1 MKVRIKEM
9 ISMRN
14 RIRRSQCRSVARQKG
29 WLDLLRAWHRR
40 RHRWCRHD
48 AGYSLLEVLVVLSI
62 IALIAAV
69 VGPRLVGYLGKAK
82 ADTARIQMREIA
94 SALELYYLDNGSY
107 PTEQSGLGALM
118 AKPAEA
124 KRWNGP
130 YLKKAEGLVDPW
142 GQPYGYKLP
151 AGAKAFVIVT
161 LGADGAVGGEG
172 DNADILAQ

>member
-1 MKVRIKEM
+1 MTRAVPG
-9 ISMRN
+9 
-14 RIRRSQCRSVARQKG
+14 RRSRQSPQRAIAREPGDRRPTCRR
-29 WLDLLRAWHRR
+29 D
-40 RHRWCRHD
+40 D

-94 SALELYYLDNGSY
+94 SALELYYLDNGTY

-118 AKPAEA
+118 AKPADA

-142 GQPYGYKLP
+142 GQPYVYKWQT
-151 AGAKAFVIVT
+151 GTKAFEIVS
-161 LGADGAVGGEG
+161 LGADGAPGGEAE
-172 DNADILAQ
+172 NADIAAQ

>member
-1 MKVRIKEM
+1 MKLPVSEKAAMGSRFG
-9 ISMRN
+9 
-14 RIRRSQCRSVARQKG
+14 RSVCGAAAG
-29 WLDLLRAWHRR
+29 LTHWLGRGSPDHGSRR
-40 RHRWCRHD
+40 RRND

-94 SALELYYLDNGSY
+94 SALELYYLDNGAY
-107 PTEQSGLGALM
+107 PSEQTGLGSLM
-118 AKPAEA
+118 VKPAEA
-124 KRWNGP
+124 RRWNGP

-142 GQPYGYKLP
+142 GQPYGYKLQ
-151 AGAKAFVIVT
+151 AGAKAFVIVS

-172 DNADILAQ
+172 DNADISAQ